1 LAGGNNSVSTLRAAT
16 ACLTLIGAAVALA
29 LTPAVQAL
37 PMVGTVTTGVATIA
51 QADGTTTVTQ
61 SSESAAINWQSFNI
75 ANGQKVD
82 FAQPNSSAVVL
93 NRVVGNDPSLIYGE
107 LNANG
112 QVFLINSSG
121 VLFGRS
127 ARINVGGLVAS
138 TLGLSD
144 VDFLAGKRSFRGT
157 SGSVVNQGELTA
169 GYVAMLGGHVS
180 NQGVIRANLGT
191 VALAAGSQV
200 TLDFAGDRLLSVA
213 VDRSAVSALA
223 ENAELIVAAGGQVIL
238 TAHATNAL
246 LDTVVNNTGI
256 IEARTLGGE
265 AGTIR
270 LLGDASGGTVK
281 VSGTLDASAPSGGNG
296 GKIDTSG
303 AQVQVTSDA
312 HISTVAAVGK
322 TGTWLIDPTD
332 FTIGAGA
339 GAQTTSGIG
348 ATTLQANLGTG
359 NVAIT
364 TSAGGTQ
371 SGDINVNAPVSWTA
385 NTLTL
390 TAANNI
396 NVNAVM
402 TVGGT
407 AKVDFEPGGGGD
419 LLMGFAND
427 GTFAGQVNIS
437 SSAANA
443 LTINA
448 QVYTIITALGSGPAD
463 VSGTTLQGMN
473 GNLSGFYALGS
484 NIDASA
490 TAGWSGGSFTIIGTG
505 GYRTSSP
512 GGFMGS
518 FNGLGH
524 TISNLTIHTYG
535 AYGYNIGL
543 FGAAQSTA
551 RISNIGIIGGA
562 SSIGGTG
569 YGGVGALVGY
579 NGGSIKNSFSNVSIL
594 GVYSGGLAGFNS
606 GSIINS
612 HALGSVGGSQNIGG
626 LVGWNEPG
634 GTITSSYSS
643 GSVLGGSQIGG
654 LVGYNHGT
662 VTNSYSSSTVT
673 STAGSSVNSAAF
685 GGLVGE
691 NRGPISTSFATGN
704 VAGGELAGGLVGQ
717 NRSTIT
723 DSYAT
728 GAVSSGVGDTGGLVG
743 DNIGTINRSYSTGSS
758 NGGGAGGFQDG
769 GLVSANGVGTVT
781 NSFWDV
787 TTSGI
792 TTGSAPGLTGLTT
805 AQMQTMATFN
815 SATTANGN
823 VNPGWNFATA
833 PITWKQ
839 GANLYPCLVGVS
851 PGCVIVPAVALTVDV
866 LFSGAP
872 GTGTTTYGS
881 ALIGSGFGYELFQ
894 GATEVTPGGV
904 TGTALYSGL
913 PAITAPVGNYT
924 VSYSSG
930 LSDPGYTFSAG
941 TSLSFFITPAPLT
954 LSAANASKV
963 YGHVPSLTG
972 FIAAGLE
979 NGETVG
985 SVAETSAGSV
995 ATAGVAAGP
1004 YAITASA
1011 AAGGTFTAS
1020 NYAIRYNPGIL
1031 TVTAAPLTVT
1041 ADSVSK
1047 VAGQTASL
1055 TGFIAVGLQNGETI
1069 GSVTEFSPGSAAT
1082 ASTAGSPYGITT
1094 SAAKGGTFNAANYS
1108 IDYSSAGTLTV
1119 TPAGAVPPPD
1129 AATNSAN
1136 TAAIVGVQ
1144 QLAADLEPSGSV
1156 FRPDPLYSAVASTA
1170 TEPVL
1175 GPGLPDETAVGDFEY
1190 ERRGALNLGKT
1201 SLTILK
1207 GGVRGPTMAP

>member
-1 LAGGNNSVSTLRAAT
+1 
-16 ACLTLIGAAVALA
+16 
-29 LTPAVQAL
+29 
-37 PMVGTVTTGVATIA
+37 
-51 QADGTTTVTQ
+51 
-61 SSESAAINWQSFNI
+61 
-75 ANGQKVD
+75 
-82 FAQPNSSAVVL
+82 
-93 NRVVGNDPSLIYGE
+93 
-107 LNANG
+107 
-112 QVFLINSSG
+112 
-121 VLFGRS
+121 
-127 ARINVGGLVAS
+127 
-138 TLGLSD
+138 
-144 VDFLAGKRSFRGT
+144 
-157 SGSVVNQGELTA
+157 
-169 GYVAMLGGHVS
+169 
-180 NQGVIRANLGT
+180 
-191 VALAAGSQV
+191 V

-213 VDRSAVSALA
+213 VDRSAVNALA
-223 ENAELIVAAGGQVIL
+223 ENAELIVAGGGQVIL

-256 IEARTLGGE
+256 IEARTLGSE

-281 VSGTLDASAPSGGNG
+281 VSGTLDASAPGGGNG
-296 GKIDTSG
+296 GMIETSG
-303 AQVQVTSDA
+303 AQVQVASGA
-312 HISTVAAVGK
+312 HISTLATMGK
-322 TGTWLIDPTD
+322 AGTWLIDPTD
-332 FTIGAGA
+332 FTITAGA

-364 TSAGGTQ
+364 TSISGTQ
-371 SGDINVNAPVSWTA
+371 NGDINVNAPVSWTA

-407 AKVDFEPGGGGD
+407 AKVDFEPGVGGD

-448 QVYTIITALGSGPAD
+448 QVYTVITTLGSGPAD

-490 TAGWSGGSFTIIGTG
+490 TAGWSGGSFTIVGTG

-512 GGFMGS
+512 GGFMGA

-524 TISNLTIHTYG
+524 TVSNLTVHTYG
-535 AYGYNIGL
+535 MYGYNVGL
-543 FGAAQSTA
+543 FGAAQPGA

-579 NGGSIKNSFSNVSIL
+579 NGGSIKNSFSNVPIL

-612 HALGSVGGSQNIGG
+612 HALGTVGGSQNIGG

-643 GSVLGGSQIGG
+643 GSVLGGSNVGG
-654 LVGYNHGT
+654 LVGYSHGT
-662 VTNSYSSSTVT
+662 VTNSYSSSSVT
-673 STAGSSVNSAAF
+673 STSGGSVMSAAF

-717 NRSTIT
+717 NKSSIT

-728 GAVSSGVGDTGGLVG
+728 GAVSSGVGYTGGLVG
-743 DNIGTINRSYSTGSS
+743 DNIGTINRSYSTGTS
-758 NGGGAGGFQDG
+758 NGGGANGFQDG
-769 GLVSANGVGTVT
+769 GLVSTNDVGTVT

-787 TTSGI
+787 NTSGI

-805 AQMQTMATFN
+805 AQMQTMANFS

-894 GATEVTPGGV
+894 GATEVTPEGV

-913 PAITAPVGNYT
+913 PSVTAHVGNYI

-930 LSDPGYTFSAG
+930 LVDPGYTFSAG

-954 LSAANASKV
+954 
-963 YGHVPSLTG
+963 
-972 FIAAGLE
+972 
-979 NGETVG
+979 
-985 SVAETSAGSV
+985 
-995 ATAGVAAGP
+995 
-1004 YAITASA
+1004 
-1011 AAGGTFTAS
+1011 
-1020 NYAIRYNPGIL
+1020 
-1031 TVTAAPLTVT
+1031 VT

-1047 VAGQTASL
+1047 VAGQTPSL
-1055 TGFIAVGLQNGETI
+1055 TGFIAVGLKNGETI
-1069 GSVTEFSPGSAAT
+1069 GSVTEFSLGSAAT
-1082 ASTAGSPYGITT
+1082 ASPAGSPYAITT
-1094 SAAKGGTFNAANYS
+1094 SAATGGTFNPTNYS

-1119 TPAGAVPPPD
+1119 IPAGVVPPPGTG
-1129 AATNSAN
+1129 TNDAN

-1144 QLAADLEPSGSV
+1144 QLAADLEPSEPV
-1156 FRPDPLYSAVASTA
+1156 HRPDPLYPAVASTA
-1170 TEPVL
+1170 TEPAL
-1175 GPGLPDETAVGDFEY
+1175 GPGLPDETAVGDFDY
-1190 ERRGALNLGKT
+1190 ERRGTLNLGTT